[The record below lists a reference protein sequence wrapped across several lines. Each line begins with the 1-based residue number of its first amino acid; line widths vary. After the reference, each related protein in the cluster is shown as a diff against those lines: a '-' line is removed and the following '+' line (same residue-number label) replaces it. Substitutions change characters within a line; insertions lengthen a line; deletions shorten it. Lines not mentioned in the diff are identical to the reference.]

1 MQMTGAGALVKSLEE
16 EGVEVI
22 FGIPGGATLFIYDV
36 LKDSKICHYL
46 MRHEQSAAHAADGYA
61 RASGKVGVCM
71 ATSGPGAT
79 NLVTGIANAYMD
91 SIPIVAVTGQVS
103 APVIGTDAFQ
113 EADTTGITLPIVKH
127 SYLVKSPED
136 ISTIVKEAFYIAAT
150 GRPGPVVIDVPKN
163 VTAERFSYKPASSPH
178 LPGYKPTNKGHI
190 RQIKEAAKVLT
201 GARQPVLFVGGG
213 AVASEAHQEVK
224 ELVEALKI
232 PVTHSLMGKGVFP
245 ENHRLSL
252 GMLGMH
258 GTCPANFSMVE
269 ADLIIGVGVRFDD
282 RATGKL
288 DRFAPKAKVIHIDID
303 PAEIG
308 KNVPVF
314 VPIVGDAKVVLRQI
328 IDLLK
333 KENNF
338 KPLSI
343 KPWLEKIAQWKKENP
358 LTYPESRELLPQ
370 FVVETAYEVSK
381 SRDVVLTTGVGQNQ
395 MWAAQYFLVDKPRHF
410 ISSGGLGTMGFGL
423 TSAIGAQVAKPDSL
437 VIDID
442 GDGSFQMVLQDL
454 ATISIYKLP
463 VKVIILNN
471 GYLGMVRQWQQLFY
485 SKRYYAVDL
494 APGTPDFAKLA
505 EAYGIPG
512 YTVKKKDELKPA
524 LKKAFN
530 SMKPA
535 VIDVWVSR
543 EENVFP
549 MVPAGAGLDEVIKEE
564 GEKK

>member
-22 FGIPGGATLFIYDV
+22 FGIPGGATLFIYDS

-163 VTAERFSYKPASSPH
+163 VTAERFSYKPASSPR

-258 GTCPANFSMVE
+258 GTCPANFAMVE
-269 ADLIIGVGVRFDD
+269 TDLIIGVGVRFDD

-485 SKRYYAVDL
+485 SKRYCAVDL

>member
-1 MQMTGAGALVKSLEE
+1 MRMTGAEALVKSLEE

-36 LKDSKICHYL
+36 LDDSKICHYL
-46 MRHEQSAAHAADGYA
+46 MRHEQCAAHAADGYA

-91 SIPIVAVTGQVS
+91 SIPIVAITGQVPT
-103 APVIGTDAFQ
+103 PVIGTDAFQ

-127 SYLVKSPED
+127 SYLVTAPED
-136 ISTIVKEAFYIAAT
+136 IPTVIKEAFHIAST

-163 VTAERFSYKPASSPH
+163 VTAERLSYKPASSPH
-178 LPGYKPTNKGHI
+178 LPGYKPTYKGHI
-190 RQIKEAAKVLT
+190 KQVREAVKVIT
-201 GARQPVLFVGGG
+201 GAKRPVLFVGGG
-213 AVASEAHQEVK
+213 AVASEAHQEVR
-224 ELVEALKI
+224 ELAEALNI
-232 PVTHSLMGKGVFP
+232 PVTYSLMGKGIFP
-245 ENHRLSL
+245 ENHGLSL

-258 GTCPANFSMVE
+258 GTCYANYAMTE
-269 ADLIIGVGVRFDD
+269 TDLIIGVGVRFDD

-288 DRFAPKAKVIHIDID
+288 DRFAPHAQVIHIDID

-308 KNVPVF
+308 KNVAVF
-314 VPIVGDAKVVLRQI
+314 VPIVGDARLVLRQI
-328 IDLLK
+328 INLLK
-333 KENNF
+333 KEDKL
-338 KPLSI
+338 KPLTI
-343 KPWLEKIAQWKKENP
+343 NPWLKKVAQWKKENP
-358 LTYPESRELLPQ
+358 LTYPESRQLLPQ
-370 FVVETAYEVSK
+370 FVVETAYEVAK
-381 SRDVVLTTGVGQNQ
+381 GRDVVLTTGVGQNQ
-395 MWAAQYFLVDKPRHF
+395 MWAAQYFLIDKPRRF

-423 TSAIGAQVAKPDSL
+423 PAAIGAQVAQPNSL

-442 GDGSFQMVLQDL
+442 GDGSFQMVLQEL

-463 VKVIILNN
+463 VKIIILNN

-485 SKRYYAVDL
+485 SNRYCAVDL
-494 APGTPDFAKLA
+494 TRDTPNFAKLA

-512 YTVKKKDELKPA
+512 YTVKKKDELKST
-524 LKKAFN
+524 LNKAFN
-530 SMKPA
+530 SKKPA

-564 GEKK
+564 GDKK